1 MKLDEFQEKARNNMD
16 SRVLLVA
23 PPGSGKTTVLLAKIE
38 YLVKEVGVAPS
49 RMLVLTFSRSA
60 SQNMKERFLKL
71 RLKTAPFFGTIH
83 SLAYREIS
91 KQKSKIQLISSNQA
105 LYALHSIRR
114 QYLLSSEEVSRA
126 VSDISRERSTG
137 QIDHT
142 TPENFRIQARTAY
155 DLYKKNHQ
163 LMDFDD
169 LEEEFLK
176 LLKDPTYR
184 SKLQEGID
192 WIMVDEFQDLN
203 PIQLKILKLLSEKA
217 KLFCVGDE
225 DQCIYAF
232 RGSDTSAMVNFDQEF
247 SGGKILYLRF
257 NYRCSATIVRHANLV
272 IRNNKERYP
281 KEIINFRQDETL
293 LNSYYFQDEKKS
305 WDYAIDKIKQQ
316 SKQTDCVVICRTNSE
331 IEEFAYGLVKK
342 GISFSFLDR
351 PFNRYKKLIFNNV
364 IDYLKYSEQPNGT
377 GLLKVLKTAPVN
389 LPSDLIRKLSLLEL
403 WSETDLLEG
412 NQFHLSLDLR
422 EDLVDLISGLKK
434 LKQMKPGQAIRYVL
448 YVMGY
453 YKWLGELAHQTGTYL
468 GDLVEEVELLAKE
481 ASEFPSTRDFL
492 RYLKAWEEVIEKP
505 QSPERVLLAT
515 MHGVKGMEFDE
526 VIILNAYE
534 GAIPHEKS
542 LNEMEAERRLFY
554 VAVTRAK
561 HHLTIL
567 TPKTWRGSLVSP
579 SRFIKELGSPISL
592 GPNSLGVNSTSRKY
606 KNNRFWNLRGKLE
619 IKRCTRLE

>member
-1 MKLDEFQEKARNNMD
+1 MKLDAFQEAARNNMD

-38 YLVKEVGVAPS
+38 YLVKEVGVDPS

-71 RLKTAPFFGTIH
+71 RLKAAPFFGTIH

-91 KQKSKIQLISSNQA
+91 KNKIKIQLMSVNQA
-105 LYALHSIRR
+105 LYALHPIRR
-114 QYLLSSEEVSRA
+114 QYLLSPEEVSRA
-126 VSDISRERSTG
+126 VSDISRERATG
-137 QIDHT
+137 QIDKE
-142 TPENFRIQARTAY
+142 TPENFRVQVRAAY
-155 DLYKKNHQ
+155 DLYKRDHQ

-176 LLKDPTYR
+176 LLSNSTVR
-184 SKLQEGID
+184 NKLQDEID

-232 RGSDTSAMVNFDQEF
+232 RGSDTSAMVNFDKEF
-247 SGGKILYLRF
+247 SGGKILYLRY
-257 NYRCSATIVRHANLV
+257 NYRCSATIVRHANQV
-272 IRNNKERYP
+272 IRHNQERYP

-293 LNSYYFQDEKKS
+293 LKSYSFQNEKKC
-305 WDYAIDKIKQQ
+305 WDYAIDKIKNL
-316 SKQTDCVVICRTNSE
+316 SKQTDCAVIFRTNGE
-331 IEEFAYGLVKK
+331 MEEFAYDLVKRS
-342 GISFSFLDR
+342 ISFSFLDR
-351 PFNRYKKLIFNNV
+351 PFNRYKKLIFNN
-364 IDYLKYSEQPNGT
+364 IIKYLEYADQPSGA
-377 GLLKVLKTAPVN
+377 GFLKVLKTAPIKF
-389 LPSDLIRKLSLLEL
+389 PTDLFRKLSLLKG
-403 WSETDLLEG
+403 WSETDLLEN
-412 NQFHLSLDLR
+412 NQYFLSLGLR
-422 EDLVDLISGLKK
+422 EDLVNLMRDLKK

-453 YKWLGELAHQTGTYL
+453 YKWLDELAQKTGACL
-468 GDLVEEVELLAKE
+468 GELVEEVELLAKE
-481 ASEFPSTRDFL
+481 ATEFPNTRDFL
-492 RYLKAWEEVIEKP
+492 RYLKAWEEIMEKP
-505 QSPERVLLAT
+505 QSSERVLLAT

-567 TPKTWRGSLVSP
+567 IPETWRGSLVSP
-579 SRFIKELGSPISL
+579 SRFIKELESPIIQ
-592 GPNSLGVNSTSRKY
+592 GPNSKPIKPQEKFFS
-606 KNNRFWNLRGKLE
+606 NLRGKLK
-619 IKRCTRLE
+619 IYR